1 MQGVQRRAGLN
12 EYAQVVLQ
20 LAVYVS
26 LTEDR
31 REMHLSPTESY
42 SMHKNVHFS

>member
-1 MQGVQRRAGLN
+1 MQGVQRRPGLN

-26 LTEDR
+26 LTEDG
-31 REMHLSPTESY
+31 
-42 SMHKNVHFS
+42 